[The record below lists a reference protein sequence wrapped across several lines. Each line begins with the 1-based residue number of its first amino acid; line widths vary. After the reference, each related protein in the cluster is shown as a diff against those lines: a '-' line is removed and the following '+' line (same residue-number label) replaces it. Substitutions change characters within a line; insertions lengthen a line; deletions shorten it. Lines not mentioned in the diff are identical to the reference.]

1 MTDALSDASSGQSRR
16 RPAVGKT
23 AISPVL
29 GLLLLVNL
37 SMSLY
42 QLPLNRVIER
52 RLCRDYY
59 VGTDPSVV
67 GPDGSVDEKLCKI
80 DLVQK
85 GLGWIQGV
93 METIWIGG
101 GESSVCFLCGN
112 CS

>member
-1 MTDALSDASSGQSRR
+1 MTDTDLAGDAALATIESDDGSSHSQSRR
-16 RPAVGKT
+16 PQRRN
-23 AISPVL
+23 AITPVL

-59 VGTDPSVV
+59 ASTDPSVI
-67 GPDGSVDEKLCKI
+67 GPDGSVDEQLCKI

-101 GESSVCFLCGN
+101 GE
-112 CS
+112 